1 MTGRIIHYL
10 PLLQSVTQC
19 KLKPSART
27 TLTNCVMSTQPNIVW
42 LTLDSV
48 RADRTSMA
56 SYDRDT
62 TPNMKRIANQSGGQ
76 AFTNCIAHAMW
87 SLPSDASILTGTYPS
102 YHGTGLWNEVL
113 PADITT
119 IPERFADLGYHTA
132 AVSQNAYCSDSTG
145 LSRGFDQ
152 FSHVNKTNFHETVGL
167 RTLLKYALKLRTH
180 SGGYTL
186 STEQFRTDYLAIEL
200 AKRRLQSFKD
210 SAEPFF
216 MFVHTLGAHLPY
228 TPPLSFRDAYTD
240 EIEQSPNEA
249 MEAAVDASSNHY
261 RSTAS
266 GCDFSPE
273 TGAAI
278 DAMYDGL
285 MSYSDWYVG
294 QFFDYLQSL
303 NLGPTVFVV
312 TGDHGDLLGEHDVLG
327 HQLSLHDGLVNV
339 PMIVH
344 GLPSLTDVPDD
355 TLVQHIDV
363 MRALLLEAGAEQSS
377 FDEFQG
383 RDPRSNPR
391 EFALSQRGSDTY
403 ETAIE
408 QLTEHNPD
416 VDIGQ
421 YHPGLL
427 HAVRG
432 EEFKWLKSE
441 KGEELYELPDE
452 ETNVID
458 ERPTVTDEY
467 RSAFDAII
475 ERVGESQSTD
485 AQREMTDEMK
495 DHLADLG
502 YVTD

>member
-1 MTGRIIHYL
+1 
-10 PLLQSVTQC
+10 
-19 KLKPSART
+19 
-27 TLTNCVMSTQPNIVW
+27 MSTQPNIVW

-56 SYDRDT
+56 SYRRET
-62 TPNMKRIANQSGGQ
+62 TPQMERIANLSDGQ

-102 YHGTGLWNEVL
+102 HHGTGLWNEVL

-119 IPERFADLGYHTA
+119 VPERFADLGYHTA

-152 FSHVNKTNFHETVGL
+152 FSHVNKTNFVDTVGV

-186 STEQFRTDYLAIEL
+186 STDEFRTDYLAMEL
-200 AKRRLQSFKD
+200 AKRRLSSFQG
-210 SAEPFF
+210 SEEPFF

-228 TPPLSFRDAYTD
+228 APPLSFRDAYTD
-240 EIEQSPNEA
+240 DIEQSSEA
-249 MEAAVDASSNHY
+249 ALERAVDASSNHY

-266 GCDFSPE
+266 GCDFDTATTE
-273 TGAAI
+273 AI

-285 MSYSDWYVG
+285 MSYTDWYVG
-294 QFFDYLQSL
+294 RFFDYIQSL
-303 NLGPTVFVV
+303 DLGPTVFVV
-312 TGDHGDLLGEHDVLG
+312 TGDHGDSLGEHGVMG

-339 PMIVH
+339 PMVVH
-344 GLPSLTDVPDD
+344 GLPSLTDIAED
-355 TLVQHIDV
+355 TLLQHIDV
-363 MRALLLEAGAEQSS
+363 MRALLAEAGADPQSL
-377 FDEFQG
+377 DEFQG
-383 RDPRSNPR
+383 QDPRSNPR
-391 EFALSQRGSDTY
+391 EYALSQRGNDTY

-408 QLTEHNPD
+408 QMRAHNPD
-416 VDIGQ
+416 VDIDR

-427 HAVRG
+427 HALRG
-432 EEFKWLKSE
+432 DRFKWLKSDD
-441 KGEELYELPDE
+441 GEALYELPDE
-452 ETNVID
+452 DRDVADAHPSTTEQFH
-458 ERPTVTDEY
+458 
-467 RSAFDAII
+467 SAFDDFL
-475 ERVGESQSTD
+475 ERVGESQTTD
-485 AQREMTDEMK
+485 AQRDMTDEMK